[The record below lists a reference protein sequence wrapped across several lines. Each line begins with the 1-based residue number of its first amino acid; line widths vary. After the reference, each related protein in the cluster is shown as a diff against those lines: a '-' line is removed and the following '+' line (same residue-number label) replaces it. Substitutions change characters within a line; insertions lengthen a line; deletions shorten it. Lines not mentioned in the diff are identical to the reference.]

1 MERKNILGVSL
12 LGLTCLVG
20 AQTAS
25 AEIALQPQAVPFG
38 AFVLVPTLNTKTVFD
53 DNIYSLSSNEVSSF
67 SQVVNPNFAF
77 VAQDRANVYKLVYN
91 LNAAGYANDSDD
103 SYNDHKIDLN
113 AHIEPTAR
121 LRYDAGLAY
130 GMLHDD
136 RGQGASS
143 GLSLFRI
150 RQDGNGDGVI
160 DEGIGE
166 VDKYNLATVRGG
178 VEYGAKTARGLLVAN
193 ADLNQKRYSRNS
205 SALGRDNDTFNVLL
219 GVRARLMP
227 KTTFLVDYEISDT
240 NYKTDPKNGG
250 TADTKDNRILA
261 GITWENS
268 IQTTGKLRL
277 GQGKRKVD
285 GGKDIDKFTWDL
297 GMVWKP
303 LPLDTINVSGGA
315 RATDASAPYVATENT
330 NYNLSWTHQW
340 LDRVNTTVNFGM
352 SKDDYTVAPNA
363 PAGTKARSDDTTNY
377 GVALNYQMRRWLV
390 WSVGVNSSDKDS
402 NVKEFSNTRNVMS
415 IGAQI
420 SL

>member
-1 MERKNILGVSL
+1 
-12 LGLTCLVG
+12 
-20 AQTAS
+20 
-25 AEIALQPQAVPFG
+25 
-38 AFVLVPTLNTKTVFD
+38 
-53 DNIYSLSSNEVSSF
+53 
-67 SQVVNPNFAF
+67 
-77 VAQDRANVYKLVYN
+77 
-91 LNAAGYANDSDD
+91 
-103 SYNDHKIDLN
+103 
-113 AHIEPTAR
+113 
-121 LRYDAGLAY
+121 
-130 GMLHDD
+130 MLHDD
-136 RGQGASS
+136 RGTGASS
-143 GLSLFRI
+143 GFSLFRI
-150 RQDGNGDGVI
+150 REDSNGDGVV

-166 VDKYNLATVRGG
+166 VDKYNLATLRAG

-205 SALGRDNDTFNVLL
+205 SALGRDNDTLNVLL

-227 KTTFLVDYEISDT
+227 KTTFFVDYEISDT
-240 NYKTDPKNGG
+240 NYKTDPKSGG

-268 IQTTGKLRL
+268 IQSTGKLRL

-303 LPLDTINVSGGA
+303 LPLDTFTINGGA
-315 RATDASAPYVATENT
+315 RATDATAPYAATENT

-415 IGAQI
+415 IGAQV